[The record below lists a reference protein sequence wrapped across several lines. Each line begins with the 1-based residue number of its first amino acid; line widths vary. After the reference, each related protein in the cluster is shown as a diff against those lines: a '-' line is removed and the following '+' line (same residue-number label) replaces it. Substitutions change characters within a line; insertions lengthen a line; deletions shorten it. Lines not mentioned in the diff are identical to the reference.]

1 MKSFKKFVILSL
13 LLFIAGIF
21 TSACGSSGGG
31 SSSTGIRFFS
41 VANNNTETNT
51 NNTNNNPTNNT
62 PEPSIDNSENTHNSK
77 KITFSKNQF
86 SINIGE
92 TDNIIVYVDG
102 EDKTSEVIFTLLK
115 ETTKKSTVATVDEN
129 GLITGL
135 KQGTAIFKVSYKETD
150 NDNYFT
156 VIVNDPNLP
165 NIELPNLELLNNE
178 ITIELGDKTKEIE
191 PIVVTLNDKDVTSQ
205 AKFTSSDESI
215 VTVDETGKIT
225 PLSEGTATIIVQ
237 VDGAN
242 DQVVTVNVILSEIQL
257 KESEKTIKLGTT
269 YNIVPKIHG
278 QIRTQDATFTSNETA
293 IATVDET
300 GKITPV
306 SEGTTTIT
314 IKIFGAKD
322 TNFTVNVYNPYLH
335 TIETNF
341 ESMTLYLGGRSKKI
355 TATVG
360 GTSPTEATYESNN
373 ESVATVDSNGNV
385 TPVSTGTA
393 VITIKVPDTERD
405 KIVTVTVSLPNLK
418 VSTSNVTLGLLSSE
432 SVRVSTDNESNIT
445 SRAEYTSSDESI
457 VTVENGNI
465 SSGMNTGTATITV
478 HYDNTQEDK
487 IVNVTVTDDTTHV
500 TLSSTVLKQL
510 GYTVESSGRNPTIY
524 TLKKDGNIVTD
535 LEVPSVY
542 KYNGTTYRIT
552 GIYLYNFNSLTNVA
566 IPDSVTSIG
575 SSAFA
580 GCSSLTDITIPESVK
595 TIGSGA
601 FYNCSSLTEITIP
614 DSVTT
619 LYGSYYYYY
628 DEDEEYNPGY
638 DYYYGQNAIFGN
650 CTSLQNVTIGKGIK
664 SIPDMFYNC
673 SSLTEIT
680 IPDNVTSIGCN
691 AFRNCY
697 NLTTIILPNSINTID
712 DFAFCDCSSLSEIT
726 IPNSVKTLGYGVF
739 YDCYSLTEITIPN
752 SVTNIK
758 KYHTNYDYNYSYS
771 YPYYNALFGNCGS
784 LQNVTIGTGLKTIPE
799 FMFYN
804 CSSLES
810 LTIPNN
816 ITTIEEHAFYGCS
829 GLTTINLSNNLKSI
843 GFGAFSDCS
852 SLTSIELP
860 ESLTNI
866 DVKYH
871 VLQGSMQVY
880 MDSDEYD
887 DYYNSNGTFSNCSS
901 LTTIIL
907 PNWLTKIDNHEFSG
921 CTNLTRI
928 TIPNSVTSIG
938 SEAFKDCSSLT
949 SINIPNGVTTIGRG
963 AFSGCSSL
971 TNITIPESVIRIGT
985 HNSNHYNGYENVGTF
1000 YNCTSLSTVTI
1011 NGNNLTLI
1019 GDYAF
1024 CDCSSLTS
1032 INIPNSVSTIGYEAF
1047 CNCSSLTTINIPN
1060 SITNIEFSTF
1070 YNCSSLTSLTIPQN
1084 VTSIGE
1090 GAFCDCSSLK
1100 NINIP
1105 NGITKIEQ
1113 KTNKNCTSLTNITIP
1128 ESVTIIGAD
1137 NNTWEYGAFYNCTS
1151 LSTVTING
1159 NNLTLIGASTFA
1171 GCTSLTS
1178 INIPNSVTHIGYR
1191 AFSYCS
1197 SLTNI
1202 NIPNNVTSIESNTF
1216 SNCSS
1221 LTSINIPNNVT
1232 TIGSGAFYYCSS
1244 LTNIT
1249 IPENATTIG
1258 SGAFQYCSSLT
1269 SINIPDSVTNIAGEA
1284 FSNCSSLEVT
1294 LPDNITVGNSAFGSV
1309 KNLTYNL
1316 DNYPTS
1322 KGWGA
1327 HGVTI
1332 KDGVTTIP
1340 SNAFKSCSYL
1350 TTINIPDSVTT
1361 IGEQAFYNCGYY
1373 SYTRHLTL
1381 TIPDSVTSIGSNAL
1395 YNVKFY
1401 YYDNTALGYPWG
1413 GTKLTN

>member
-1 MKSFKKFVILSL
+1 MKSFKKIVILSL

-41 VANNNTETNT
+41 VANNNTETN
-51 NNTNNNPTNNT
+51 NNETNNNPTNNT
-62 PEPSIDNSENTHNSK
+62 PEPTIDNSENTHNSK

-205 AKFTSSDESI
+205 SKFTSSDESI
-215 VTVDETGKIT
+215 VIVDETGKIT
-225 PLSEGTATIIVQ
+225 PISEGTATIIVQ

-257 KESEKTIKLGTT
+257 KESEKTIKLETT

-314 IKIFGAKD
+314 IKIFGAED

-335 TIETNF
+335 TIETDF
-341 ESMTLYLGGRSKKI
+341 DSMTLYLGGRSKKI
-355 TATVG
+355 PTRVG
-360 GTSPTEATYESNN
+360 GTEPTEATYESNN
-373 ESVATVDSNGNV
+373 ESVATVDSSGNV

-393 VITIKVPDTERD
+393 VITVKVPDTERD

-418 VSTSNVTLGLLSSE
+418 VSKSNVTLGLLSSE
-432 SVRVSTDNESNIT
+432 SIRVSTDNESNIT
-445 SRAEYTSSDESI
+445 SSAEYTSSDESI

-478 HYDNTQEDK
+478 HYDNTKEDK

-500 TLSSTVLKQL
+500 TLNSAVLRQL
-510 GYTVESSGRNPTIY
+510 GYTVESSHDWQGYNY

-552 GIYLYNFNSLTNVA
+552 GIYLYNFKSLTNVI

-575 SSAFA
+575 SSAFY
-580 GCSSLTDITIPESVK
+580 GCSSLTNINIPDSVTTIEER
-595 TIGSGA
+595 A
-601 FYNCSSLTEITIP
+601 FANCSSLTEITIP
-614 DSVTT
+614 DSVQNN
-619 LYGSYYYYY
+619 YVDEYDDYYYYS
-628 DEDEEYNPGY
+628 NIF
-638 DYYYGQNAIFGN
+638 QN
-650 CTSLQNVTIGKGIK
+650 CSSLQNVTIGKGLKYI
-664 SIPDMFYNC
+664 SNGMFSNC

-680 IPDNVTSIGCN
+680 IPDNIIGIDDY
-691 AFRNCY
+691 AFENCY
-697 NLTTIILPNSINTID
+697 NLTTINIPESVTTIGCG
-712 DFAFCDCSSLSEIT
+712 AFHDCS
-726 IPNSVKTLGYGVF
+726 
-739 YDCYSLTEITIPN
+739 SLTEITIPN

-758 KYHTNYDYNYSYS
+758 KYKNDDSSYYYGVDEPFTNT
-771 YPYYNALFGNCGS
+771 AIFGNCSS

-799 FMFYN
+799 CMFYN
-804 CSSLES
+804 CYSLET

-816 ITTIEEHAFYGCS
+816 VTTIEEYAFYDCS
-829 GLTTINLSNNLKSI
+829 GLTTINLPNTLKSI
-843 GFGAFSDCS
+843 GFGAFSGCS

-871 VLQGSMQVY
+871 VIQGSMQVY
-880 MDSDEYD
+880 GDYEYYGS
-887 DYYNSNGTFSNCSS
+887 YYNNYNGGTFSNCSS
-901 LTTIIL
+901 LTSITL
-907 PNWLTKIDNHEFSG
+907 PNWITKIDNYEFSG
-921 CTNLTRI
+921 CTNLTSI
-928 TIPNSVTSIG
+928 TIPNSVTKIG
-938 SEAFKDCSSLT
+938 SEAFRDCSSLT
-949 SINIPNGVTTIGRG
+949 SINIPNGVITIENG

-971 TNITIPESVIRIGT
+971 TNITIPESVIRIGSY
-985 HNSNHYNGYENVGTF
+985 NSYYYNNYDSMGTF
-1000 YNCTSLSTVTI
+1000 YNCTSLSNVTI
-1011 NGNNLTLI
+1011 NGNNLNLI

-1024 CDCSSLTS
+1024 YECSSLTS
-1032 INIPNSVSTIGYEAF
+1032 INIPNSVAIIGYEAF
-1047 CNCSSLTTINIPN
+1047 YNCSSLTTINIPN
-1060 SITNIEFSTF
+1060 SITNIKSYTF
-1070 YNCSSLTSLTIPQN
+1070 CNCSSLTSLTLPQN
-1084 VTSIGE
+1084 VTNIEE
-1090 GAFCDCSSLK
+1090 GAFYNCSSLES
-1100 NINIP
+1100 INIP

-1113 KTNKNCTSLTNITIP
+1113 ITFENCTSLTNITIP
-1128 ESVTIIGAD
+1128 ESVTIIGK
-1137 NNTWEYGAFYNCTS
+1137 NNTNWSWEHGAFKGCTS
-1151 LSTVTING
+1151 LNNVTING
-1159 NNLTLIGASTFA
+1159 NNLTLIGDSTFSE
-1171 GCTSLTS
+1171 CT
-1178 INIPNSVTHIGYR
+1178 
-1191 AFSYCS
+1191 
-1197 SLTNI
+1197 
-1202 NIPNNVTSIESNTF
+1202 
-1216 SNCSS
+1216 
-1221 LTSINIPNNVT
+1221 
-1232 TIGSGAFYYCSS
+1232 
-1244 LTNIT
+1244 
-1249 IPENATTIG
+1249 
-1258 SGAFQYCSSLT
+1258 SLT
-1269 SINIPDSVTNIAGEA
+1269 SINIPDSVTNIGEYA
-1284 FSNCSSLEVT
+1284 FSSCSNLIVT
-1294 LPDNITVGNSAFGSV
+1294 LPNNITVGNNAFSGV
-1309 KNLTYNL
+1309 KNLTYDPN
-1316 DNYPTS
+1316 NYSSS
-1322 KGWGA
+1322 KGWNASGI
-1327 HGVTI
+1327 TI
-1332 KDGVTTIP
+1332 TDGVTSIS
-1340 SNAFKSCSYL
+1340 SNAFSSCSNLRSITMPSSVTSIEDSAFYNCTYL
-1350 TTINIPDSVTT
+1350 TSVTINGNNITT
-1361 IGEQAFYNCGYY
+1361 IGQSAFYNCGYY
-1373 SYTRHLTL
+1373 YDNGYKKHLTI
-1381 TIPDSVTSIGSNAL
+1381 TIPDSVTSIGINAL

-1401 YYDNTALGYPWG
+1401 YNGTATGSPWG

>member
-41 VANNNTETNT
+41 VANNNTETNNTET
-51 NNTNNNPTNNT
+51 NNSPTNNT
-62 PEPSIDNSENTHNSK
+62 PEPSIDNSENTNNSK

-102 EDKTSEVIFTLLK
+102 EDKTREVIFTLLK

-191 PIVVTLNDKDVTSQ
+191 SIVVTLNDKDVTSQ

-300 GKITPV
+300 GKITPI

-314 IKIFGAKD
+314 IKIFGAED

-373 ESVATVDSNGNV
+373 ESVATVDSSGNV

-418 VSTSNVTLGLLSSE
+418 VSTSNVTLGLLSSQHIT
-432 SVRVSTDNESNIT
+432 VSTDNEPNIT
-445 SRAEYTSSDESI
+445 SNAEYTSSDESI
-457 VTVENGNI
+457 VTIENGNI

-487 IVNVTVTDDTTHV
+487 IVNITVTDDTTHV
-500 TLSSTVLKQL
+500 TLNSAVLKQL
-510 GYTVESSGRNPTIY
+510 GYTVESSNNWQGYNY
-524 TLKKDGNIVTD
+524 TLKKDENIVTD
-535 LEVPSVY
+535 LEIPSVY
-542 KYNGTTYRIT
+542 KYNGTTYKIT
-552 GIYLYNFNSLTNVA
+552 GIYLPRFNSLTNIT
-566 IPDSVTSIG
+566 IPNSVTTINFG
-575 SSAFA
+575 AFVY
-580 GCSSLTDITIPESVK
+580 CSSLTNINIPESVT
-595 TIGSGA
+595 TIDGEA
-601 FYNCSSLTEITIP
+601 FTGCSSLTEITIP

-619 LYGSYYYYY
+619 IYGF
-628 DEDEEYNPGY
+628 Y
-638 DYYYGQNAIFGN
+638 DYYDYDEPSYNYSNYNTYGIFKD
-650 CTSLQNVTIGKGIK
+650 CTSLQSVTIGKGIK
-664 SIPDMFYNC
+664 TIPESMFYNC

-680 IPDNVTSIGCN
+680 IPDNVTSIGYN

-697 NLTTIILPNSINTID
+697 NLTTINLPNSINTID

-758 KYHTNYDYNYSYS
+758 KYHPNNDYYYSEN

-804 CSSLES
+804 CYSLET
-810 LTIPNN
+810 LTIPDN

-871 VLQGSMQVY
+871 VIQGSMQVY

-921 CTNLTRI
+921 CTNLTSI

-1000 YNCTSLSTVTI
+1000 YNCTSLRTVTI

-1032 INIPNSVSTIGYEAF
+1032 INIPNSVAIIGYEAF
-1047 CNCSSLTTINIPN
+1047 YNCSSLTTINIPN
-1060 SITNIEFSTF
+1060 SITNIKSYTF
-1070 YNCSSLTSLTIPQN
+1070 CNCSSLTSLTLPQN
-1084 VTSIGE
+1084 VTNIEE
-1090 GAFCDCSSLK
+1090 GAFYNCSSLES
-1100 NINIP
+1100 INIP

-1113 KTNKNCTSLTNITIP
+1113 ITFENCTSLTNITIP
-1128 ESVTIIGAD
+1128 ESVTIIGK
-1137 NNTWEYGAFYNCTS
+1137 NNTNWSWEHGAFKGCTS
-1151 LSTVTING
+1151 LNNVTING
-1159 NNLTLIGASTFA
+1159 NNLTLIGDSTFSE
-1171 GCTSLTS
+1171 CT
-1178 INIPNSVTHIGYR
+1178 
-1191 AFSYCS
+1191 
-1197 SLTNI
+1197 
-1202 NIPNNVTSIESNTF
+1202 
-1216 SNCSS
+1216 
-1221 LTSINIPNNVT
+1221 
-1232 TIGSGAFYYCSS
+1232 
-1244 LTNIT
+1244 
-1249 IPENATTIG
+1249 
-1258 SGAFQYCSSLT
+1258 SLT
-1269 SINIPDSVTNIAGEA
+1269 SINIPDSVTNIGEYA
-1284 FSNCSSLEVT
+1284 FSSCSNLIVT
-1294 LPDNITVGNSAFGSV
+1294 LPNNITVGNNAFSGV
-1309 KNLTYNL
+1309 KNLTYDPN
-1316 DNYPTS
+1316 NYSSS
-1322 KGWGA
+1322 KGWNASGI
-1327 HGVTI
+1327 TI
-1332 KDGVTTIP
+1332 TDGVTSIS
-1340 SNAFKSCSYL
+1340 SNAFSSCSNLRSITMPSSVTSIEDSAFYNCTYL
-1350 TTINIPDSVTT
+1350 TSVTINGNNITT
-1361 IGEQAFYNCGYY
+1361 IGQSAFYNCGYY
-1373 SYTRHLTL
+1373 YDNGYKKHLTL
-1381 TIPDSVTSIGSNAL
+1381 TIPDSVTSIGINAL

-1401 YYDNTALGYPWG
+1401 YNGTATGSPWG